1 MGNPKPSNPKK
12 IKPGEIRNPLGA
24 GAHNKDLKA
33 IRRLT
38 YDDLADLGSM
48 ILAGDLMT
56 LEFVMDDARATVL
69 HKWFASI
76 ALKAIAKGDVA
87 ALSVLLDRIVG
98 KTPDRLQL
106 LNGDGKA
113 LSKPFD
119 REAAEERVAAILEKA
134 LAKRAIEPM
143 EDDNVE
149 DD

>member
-1 MGNPKPSNPKK
+1 MQDDRNIKGKRNSIKK
-12 IKPGEIRNPLGA
+12 GQVLNPLGA

-56 LEFVMDDARATVL
+56 LEFVLEDPKATVL

-76 ALKAIAKGDVA
+76 AVKAIAKGDVS

-98 KTPDRLQL
+98 KIPDRLQL
-106 LNGDGKA
+106 MNGDGKA

-119 REAAEERVAAILEKA
+119 REAAEERVAQILAKA
-134 LAKRAIEPM
+134 LAKREG
-143 EDDNVE
+143 E
-149 DD
+149 